1 MDGDEEVKEERK
13 MILNLLK
20 DGKIDVDEAERLL
33 TALSIPAADAPV
45 ADGIA
50 EQSKT
55 QLQAPKRVKI
65 SVMENGK
72 MKVNLRLPLS
82 LLKLGLKLGK
92 SSGYVGSKL
101 RQYESEEDVM
111 NILQTIDVDE
121 IVQNVSDGIITLP
134 CTLIDGSFRLGEYVK
149 VVLE

>member
-65 SVMENGK
+65 NVMENGK